1 MEIKSTYDTRGRQRN
16 VLRLA
21 HFDREGLAHILS
33 YRILAFLAIITG
45 IVALYA
51 IISGSAAWMTG
62 AKILTGIVWLL
73 FGIELYSVYK
83 AFGIIATKGVV
94 FGRLN
99 ESFLNSEVRMK
110 RWYGVVRAAG
120 PVLIIA
126 WYALFAVFALV
137 VLL

>member
-21 HFDREGLAHILS
+21 HFDMEGLAHILS
-33 YRILAFLAIITG
+33 YRILAFLTVITG

-51 IISGSAAWMTG
+51 ILSGSGLWMAA
-62 AKILTGIVWLL
+62 AKILIGVVWLL

-83 AFGIIATKGVV
+83 AFGIIATRGIV

-110 RWYGVVRAAG
+110 RWYGFVKAAG
-120 PVLIIA
+120 PLLVIV

-137 VLL
+137 VLI

>member
-33 YRILAFLAIITG
+33 YRVLAFLTIITG
-45 IVALYA
+45 IVVLYA
-51 IISGSAAWMTG
+51 ILSGNSAWMTA
-62 AKILTGIVWLL
+62 AKILIGIVWLL

-83 AFGIIATKGVV
+83 AFGIIATKGIV

-110 RWYGVVRAAG
+110 RWYGLIRAAG
-120 PVLIIA
+120 PVLIIV

-137 VLL
+137 VII

>member
-21 HFDREGLAHILS
+21 HFDREGLAHIIS
-33 YRILAFLAIITG
+33 YRILAFLTIITG
-45 IVALYA
+45 IVVLYA
-51 IISGSAAWMTG
+51 ILSDSSIWMTA
-62 AKILTGIVWLL
+62 AKILIGIVWLL

-83 AFGIIATKGVV
+83 AFGIIATKGIV

-99 ESFLNSEVRMK
+99 ESFLNSEVRER
-110 RWYGVVRAAG
+110 RWYGLIRAAG
-120 PVLIIA
+120 PVLIIV

-137 VLL
+137 VVI

>member
-21 HFDREGLAHILS
+21 HFDREGLAHIIS
-33 YRILAFLAIITG
+33 YRILAFLTIITG
-45 IVALYA
+45 IVVLYA
-51 IISGSAAWMTG
+51 ILSDSSIWMTT
-62 AKILTGIVWLL
+62 AKILIGIVWLL

-83 AFGIIATKGVV
+83 AFGIIATKGIV

-99 ESFLNSEVRMK
+99 ESFLNSEVRER
-110 RWYGVVRAAG
+110 RWYGLIRAAG
-120 PVLIIA
+120 PVLIIV

-137 VLL
+137 VVI

>member
-33 YRILAFLAIITG
+33 YRILAFLTIITG
-45 IVALYA
+45 IVTLYA
-51 IISGSAAWMTG
+51 ILSSSNIWMTA
-62 AKILTGIVWLL
+62 AKILIGIVWLL

-83 AFGIIATKGVV
+83 AFGIITTKGIV

-110 RWYGVVRAAG
+110 RWYGLIKTAG
-120 PVLIIA
+120 PVLIIV

-137 VLL
+137 VII

>member
-21 HFDREGLAHILS
+21 HFDKEGLAHILA
-33 YRILAFLAIITG
+33 YRVLAFLAIITG
-45 IVALYA
+45 IVVLYA
-51 IISGSAAWMTG
+51 ILSDSSIWMTA
-62 AKILTGIVWLL
+62 AKILIGIVWLL

-83 AFGIIATKGVV
+83 AFGIIATKGIV

-99 ESFLNSEVRMK
+99 ESFLNSEVKMK
-110 RWYGVVRAAG
+110 RWYGLIRAGG
-120 PVLIIA
+120 PVLIIV

-137 VLL
+137 VIL

>member
-1 MEIKSTYDTRGRQRN
+1 MEIKSTYDMRGRQRN

-33 YRILAFLAIITG
+33 YRILAFLTVITG
-45 IVALYA
+45 IVVLYA
-51 IISGSAAWMTG
+51 IFSGSGSWMAA
-62 AKILTGIVWLL
+62 AKILIGIVWLL

-83 AFGIIATKGVV
+83 AFGIIATKGIV

-99 ESFLNSEVRMK
+99 ESFLNSEIRTK
-110 RWYGVVRAAG
+110 RWYGLVKAAG

-126 WYALFAVFALV
+126 WYALFAVFVLV

>member
-1 MEIKSTYDTRGRQRN
+1 MEVKSTYDTRGRQRN

-21 HFDREGLAHILS
+21 HFDMEGLAHILA
-33 YRILAFLAIITG
+33 YRILASLTVITG

-51 IISGSAAWMTG
+51 VFSGNALSVAIANVL
-62 AKILTGIVWLL
+62 IGIVWLL

-83 AFGIIATKGVV
+83 AFGIIATKGIV

-99 ESFLNSEVRMK
+99 ESFLNSEVKMK
-110 RWYGVVRAAG
+110 RWYGLVRAAG
-120 PVLIIA
+120 PVLIVA

-137 VLL
+137 VIL

>member
-21 HFDREGLAHILS
+21 HFDMEGLAHILS
-33 YRILAFLAIITG
+33 YRILVFLTVITG
-45 IVALYA
+45 IVTLYA
-51 IISGSAAWMTG
+51 IVSGFSVWMTA
-62 AKILTGIVWLL
+62 AKILIGIVWLL

-83 AFGIIATKGVV
+83 AFGIISTKGIV

-110 RWYGVVRAAG
+110 SWYGLVKAAG
-120 PVLIIA
+120 PLLVIV
-126 WYALFAVFALV
+126 WYVLFAVFALV
-137 VLL
+137 VIL